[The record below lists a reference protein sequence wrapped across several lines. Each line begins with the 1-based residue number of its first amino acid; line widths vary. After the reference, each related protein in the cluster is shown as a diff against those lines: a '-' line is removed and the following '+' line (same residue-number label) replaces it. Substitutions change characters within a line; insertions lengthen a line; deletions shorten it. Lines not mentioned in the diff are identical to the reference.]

1 MKIKLLSAL
10 IICLLS
16 SIMTFAYNGR
26 HGWFIQKAPQQLIL
40 CNGEGLSR
48 AESMLLESL
57 SGLCGQAV
65 NEGSFDEMIWIEIN
79 NNSYHKILKSSQES
93 LNITKVIRM
102 DIWDLL
108 EHLMKKKI
116 IKGYVLYK
124 NDTSTGE
131 NYSRR
136 EGINYSA
143 NVATV
148 YASLLKGVLVEESL
162 EKRIKQSGLKKLKD
176 ARNESPESCFKR
188 CKKQLNRS
196 SALSIDPKVS
206 NCRDIAIAQKL
217 MLYYGT
223 GPFSEQILE
232 WVTPLSPILGWN
244 YGNEDEYTG
253 AITRWGHYNTASN
266 WCRNLPVIMAASDK
280 MYPLPIH
287 EIKKE
292 NIDFEDNSAFHSFVI
307 SDGDNMQWTMGEFLD
322 SPVYYGIKTEI
333 VLRFHGLSALLIY
346 Q

>member
-1 MKIKLLSAL
+1 MKIKLLSTL
-10 IICLLS
+10 IICLLPPIIAS
-16 SIMTFAYNGR
+16 AYDGR

-65 NEGSFDEMIWIEIN
+65 NEDSFDEMVWIEID
-79 NNSYHKILKSSQES
+79 NSSYREILRSSQES
-93 LNITKVIRM
+93 LNITKTTRM
-102 DIWDLL
+102 DVWDLL
-108 EHLMKKKI
+108 EHLKKKKI
-116 IKGYVLYK
+116 IEGYILYK
-124 NDTSTGE
+124 NDNSIGE

-148 YASLLKGVLVEESL
+148 YASLLKGILVEESL

-176 ARNESPESCFKR
+176 ARNESPETCFER
-188 CKKQLNRS
+188 CKNQLNRGA
-196 SALSIDPKVS
+196 ALSIDPKVS

-223 GPFSEQILE
+223 GHFSEQILE

-266 WCRNLPVIMAASDK
+266 WCRNLPIIMAASDK
-280 MYPLPIH
+280 MPPLPIH
-287 EIKKE
+287 EVKKK
-292 NIDFEDNSAFHSFVI
+292 I
-307 SDGDNMQWTMGEFLD
+307 
-322 SPVYYGIKTEI
+322 
-333 VLRFHGLSALLIY
+333 
-346 Q
+346 